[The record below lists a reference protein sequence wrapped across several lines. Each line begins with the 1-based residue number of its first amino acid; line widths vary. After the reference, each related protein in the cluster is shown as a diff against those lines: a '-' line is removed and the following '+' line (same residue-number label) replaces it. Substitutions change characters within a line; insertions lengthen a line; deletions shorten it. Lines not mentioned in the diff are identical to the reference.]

1 MTDKNQMDSATKRN
15 RWPKPIVSFVLA
27 THNRRPV
34 LLMTIEKLLG
44 NRRPSCPFEVIVVD
58 NASRDGTADAV
69 QRAHPVVTLL
79 RRRRNA
85 GSCAKAY
92 GADRARGEF
101 IVFLDD
107 DSYPTC
113 GSIDRMLGHFRRR
126 PDLGAA
132 GFRVLLP
139 NGDEECSAFPDVF
152 IGCGVGFR
160 AAALSEVGGLDR
172 TLFMAAEEYDLSFR
186 LIQAGWRVETIDDI
200 HVHHLKTTQG
210 RRGPRPVFYDT
221 RNNLLVAARYL
232 PDPLYDEV
240 RREWMQRYRWL
251 ARSEGRLATH
261 LRASAAGRIMAL
273 PNRRTHARWRLGP
286 QAVQTLFRFDQVA
299 ERMRAIASSGVR
311 RAVFA
316 DLGKN
321 ILAFFRAAR
330 AAHVDVAA
338 IADDRFHAPG
348 RRYRG
353 IPILPTEEA
362 LSFDADAVV
371 VSNTSPVHAARTERR
386 LRELAASPIHAWFA
400 AGPIQSGNDGNVFGD
415 HPSKQTGVLTGGAM
429 TAAT

>member
-1 MTDKNQMDSATKRN
+1 MDSCTGRIRGAQPT
-15 RWPKPIVSFVLA
+15 VSFVLA

-34 LLMTIEKLLG
+34 LLKTIEKLLAD
-44 NRRPSCPFEVIVVD
+44 RRPSCPFEVIVVD
-58 NASRDGTADAV
+58 NASRDGTAEAV
-69 QRAHPVVTLL
+69 QRAHPVVTVL

-92 GADRARGEF
+92 GADRARGGF

-139 NGDEECSAFPDVF
+139 NGDEECSAFPNVF

-186 LIQAGWRVETIDDI
+186 LVQAGWHVETFDDI
-200 HVHHLKTTQG
+200 HVHHLKTAQG
-210 RRGPRPVFYDT
+210 RRGPRPVYYDT

-240 RREWMQRYRWL
+240 RRDWMQRYRWL
-251 ARSEGRLATH
+251 AGSEGRLATH
-261 LRASAAGRIMAL
+261 LRASAAGRITAL
-273 PNRRTHARWRLGP
+273 RNRRTHARWRLGS

-299 ERMRAIASSGVR
+299 ERMRAIASAGVR
-311 RAVFA
+311 RVVFA
-316 DLGKN
+316 DFGKN
-321 ILAFFRAAR
+321 MLAFFRAAK
-330 AAHVDVAA
+330 AANVDVAA

-362 LSFDADAVV
+362 RSLDTDAVV

-386 LRELAASPIHAWFA
+386 LHELAVSPTHAWFA
-400 AGPIQSGNDGNVFGD
+400 AGPIRAGNDDNGHGD
-415 HPSKQTGVLTGGAM
+415 HPSKLGGVLVDRTM
-429 TAAT
+429 TAVT